1 MRGTVRHWAGAATV
15 FMTLVVMGCDS
26 DSARGDAQAA
36 ETQETVAAAQPD
48 AATPA
53 RQESK
58 PLMNPSSSEMTA
70 TAPETFTVR
79 FETSA
84 GEFDVTAHREWSP
97 NGADRFFNLVRN
109 GYFIEVRFFRVLE
122 GFMAQF
128 GISGDPA
135 LNQVWRTARIP
146 DDPVLQSNT
155 RGRITYAKSN
165 APNSRTTQLFINFG
179 DNSQLDDMGFAPFGE
194 VVTGMGVVDAL
205 FSQYGEGAPQG
216 RGPNQG
222 KVQSEGNAYLEKD
235 FPKLDYIVRA
245 TILDEN

>member
-1 MRGTVRHWAGAATV
+1 VGAATV
-15 FMTLVVMGCDS
+15 FMTLAVMGC
-26 DSARGDAQAA
+26 DSARGDAEAA

-48 AATPA
+48 AATPT

-84 GEFDVTAHREWSP
+84 GQFDVAVHREWSP
-97 NGADRFFNLVRN
+97 NGADRFYNLVRN
-109 GYFIEVRFFRVLE
+109 GYYDDVRFFRVLE

-135 LNQVWRTARIP
+135 LNRAWRTAQIA
-146 DDPVLQSNT
+146 DDPVVQSNT

-194 VVTGMGVVDAL
+194 VVAGMDAVDAL
-205 FSQYGEGAPQG
+205 YSQYGEGAPQG
-216 RGPNQG
+216 GGPNQG
-222 KVQSEGNAYLEKD
+222 KVQSEGNAYLEAE
-235 FPKLDYIVRA
+235 FPELDYIVRA
-245 TILDEN
+245 TVLDKG

>member
-1 MRGTVRHWAGAATV
+1 
-15 FMTLVVMGCDS
+15 MGCASGAED
-26 DSARGDAQAA
+26 GETQAEETQTA
-36 ETQETVAAAQPD
+36 ETEETVAAAGTD
-48 AATPA
+48 APPPA
-53 RQESK
+53 QKESR
-58 PLMNPSSSEMTA
+58 PLMNPSSPEMNA
-70 TAPETFTVR
+70 TAPGSFTVR

-84 GEFDVTAHREWSP
+84 GEFDVAIHRDWSP
-97 NGADRFFNLVRN
+97 HGADRFYNLIRN
-109 GYFIEVRFFRVLE
+109 GYYDDVRFFRVLE

-135 LNQVWRTARIP
+135 LNRAWRTAQIP

-194 VVTGMGVVDAL
+194 VVAGMEAVDAL
-205 FSQYGEGAPQG
+205 YSQYGEGAPQG

-222 KVQSEGNAYLEKD
+222 KVQSEGNAYLEVE
-235 FPKLDYIVRA
+235 FPELDYIVKA
-245 TILDEN
+245 TILDEG